1 VNLFTRRQPNFRS
14 PQEPAAL
21 QGFDPANVGS
31 GSKGDIVSDQDRVGF
46 TTETEHWVAHQS
58 RGLGG
63 ACPFL
68 GFGSFHVMGAKCDD
82 AGVERLTAIDH

>member
-1 VNLFTRRQPNFRS
+1 MNLFTRGQPNFRS
-14 PQEPAAL
+14 LQEPAAL
-21 QGFDPANVGS
+21 QSFDPADVGS
-31 GSKGDIVSDQDRVGF
+31 GSKGDIVSYQDLVGAP
-46 TTETEHWVAHQS
+46 TETGHWVAHQS

-68 GFGSFHVMGAKCDD
+68 GVGSFHVMGAKCDD

>member
-1 VNLFTRRQPNFRS
+1 
-14 PQEPAAL
+14 L